1 LVGVFDLVDVNW
13 PDTISTDQSESAGLV
28 GLHAL
33 LLILHDSQAQVAFLR
48 DLYYHLGAAK
58 WKSEREG
65 ETVNDYTPAIQTEN
79 LTRRFGDLAAV
90 DCLNLTVPR
99 GVIFGFLGP
108 NGAGKSTTINM
119 LTSLLPPTAGTARV
133 GGFDIQKEPLE
144 VKRRIGVM
152 PEGLNL
158 YERLT
163 ASEQIELVGR
173 LYGLSHAEIERRIPP
188 LLDVLE
194 LEDSADKMILDY
206 SHGMR
211 KKTALACALIHA
223 PAILFLDEP
232 FEGIDPISTRAIKE
246 VLRDMVNQRG
256 TTVFFSTHVME
267 LAERFCD
274 RVGIINKGQ
283 LAGTGSIPELR
294 EGAGLAD
301 DAPLE
306 DVFIHTVGAE
316 VEDEALLD
324 WLTGKESV
332 N

>member
-1 LVGVFDLVDVNW
+1 MN
-13 PDTISTDQSESAGLV
+13 E
-28 GLHAL
+28 
-33 LLILHDSQAQVAFLR
+33 R
-48 DLYYHLGAAK
+48 DF
-58 WKSEREG
+58 
-65 ETVNDYTPAIQTEN
+65 AIQMDN
-79 LTRRFGDLAAV
+79 LTRRFGDLVAV
-90 DCLNLTVPR
+90 DSLSTSVER

-119 LTSLLPPTAGTARV
+119 LTSVLPPTAGTATV
-133 GGFDIQKEPLE
+133 DGFDIRNDPLE
-144 VKRRIGVM
+144 VKRRIGVV
-152 PEGLNL
+152 PEALSL

-173 LYGLSHAEIERRIPP
+173 LHGLTSAEIERRIPP
-188 LLDVLE
+188 LLDMLE
-194 LEDSADKMILDY
+194 LEDAGDKMILDY

-211 KKTALACALIHA
+211 KKTVLACALIHA
-223 PAILFLDEP
+223 PEILFLDEP

-246 VLRDMVNQRG
+246 VLRDMVAQRG

-274 RVGIINKGQ
+274 QVGIINKGQ
-283 LAGTGSIPELR
+283 LAGVGSIPELR
-294 EGAGLAD
+294 QRAGLPD

-324 WLTGKESV
+324 WLTGGDAESRE
-332 N
+332 